1 MLRTGQCER
10 GQEPTKPGGAFG
22 DNEAEGLLFPVSE
35 LCERVGLEGFPYS
48 QSEQEKESGGT
59 TCGQP
64 RSFGFLVG
72 SNPG

>member
-1 MLRTGQCER
+1 MREAKSPQSLGVPLEIMKQ
-10 GQEPTKPGGAFG
+10 KPAP
-22 DNEAEGLLFPVSE
+22 AGLLFPVSG